1 MPDKPSMETFETG
14 EGARIFRIPLEAFLG
29 LWTYVHLVLF
39 GPYRV
44 LIDTGS
50 GYGESNE
57 HLEAG
62 FREASLSRIAP
73 RNGRRTAA

>member
-39 GPYRV
+39 GPYRI
-44 LIDTGS
+44 LIDWKPV
-50 GYGESNE
+50 
-57 HLEAG
+57 
-62 FREASLSRIAP
+62 F
-73 RNGRRTAA
+73 GRRAFGTVVELQMVKSRSKA